1 MTAKDLLDAAS
12 VLDDKYVQEAEARAA
27 AVVPAKRR
35 NIRIISGITAAAAC
49 LTVAVGL
56 RLYNIGMTEQSS
68 TAESEIAE
76 MTETDIPA
84 ATDITGEKPQIAT
97 TIAESAEH
105 AQKVTGAAGTTTA
118 PSAQTSKNT
127 SAKNGAASDTAKTG
141 TAKASGQKQQ
151 PVPVQFVFEHLQA
164 LNGSGTYHMEL
175 RENGRVR
182 FTGPSFATADIGD
195 WLNITMTAEGTGT
208 AVYDAVLVR
217 EDTGSEAAYSKF
229 RVNYENRTAET
240 ISDSAAAACEQLDGS
255 YFSKDFIDYYGP
267 VTFFNFLAAEN
278 NQTKTLS
285 VFIPHSAKGRFA
297 ITAAAENGSDEA
309 RRQFT
314 AGSGDP
320 FTLTLRNAGLVRYH
334 FTLTNLENGRT
345 VSLPDS
351 LLDFHAP
358 GSTPWLRSDLQLNEM
373 QVEFDAF
380 RQLDGIDTE
389 TVYGGDFDLDGRI
402 TAADCLIAEM
412 IRKAEDERVLDML
425 PLTAEQLARAEIGA
439 GVYPSEAIC
448 DTWQTIQVLGCTGL
462 SVEGYLANEESYKKL
477 CWESYK
483 NQIDWTKLGLNAVP
497 TYEEFLML
505 TDTEYMSAHTE
516 NWESLLDYEQGR
528 LWQICLQNHETYE
541 QMEYQ
546 LRIRPSGMTNTA
558 NQTYVYVFDL
568 ASQRYVEES
577 IYDEEPL
584 TWEELWSK
592 IESYRDK

>member
-1 MTAKDLLDAAS
+1 MTAKDLLDAAR

-84 ATDITGEKPQIAT
+84 ATDITGEKPQIVT
-97 TIAESAEH
+97 TIAESADH

-118 PSAQTSKNT
+118 PSAQTSKT
-127 SAKNGAASDTAKTG
+127 ASAKNSAASDTTKTG
-141 TAKASGQKQQ
+141 AAKASGEKQQ

-255 YFSKDFIDYYGP
+255 YFSKDFIEYYGP

-297 ITAAAENGSDEA
+297 ITAAAENGSDEV

-351 LLDFHAP
+351 LLDFNAP
-358 GSTPWLRSDLQLNEM
+358 GSTPWLRSDLLLNEM

-412 IRKAEDERVLDML
+412 IRKAADKRVLDML

-439 GVYPSEAIC
+439 EVCPSEAIG

-477 CWESYK
+477 CWESHK

-505 TDTEYMSAHTE
+505 TDTGYMSAHTE
-516 NWESLLDYEQGR
+516 NWESLLDYEQRR

-546 LRIRPSGMTNTA
+546 LRIRPSGMINTA

-568 ASQRYVEES
+568 ASQRYGEES

-584 TWEELWSK
+584 TWEELWDK